1 MVEDFL
7 EKRKIRHVEIIAVNY
22 IDLDEDYRKL
32 ENLDIAVLDINL
44 KDKVNGLTIAQVIK
58 KRNPYVALV
67 FITSYDTYA
76 LQAWKLHS
84 FGFLQKPV
92 KIEDFVQ
99 VFQKIMLQLN
109 GVRITKMNRM
119 ISLNSKIMV
128 KERDI
133 YCIEKISDTKDIQVT
148 TSKNVYVFRGTIKEE
163 QRLLCDSFI
172 RISRSALINVHYI
185 FRMEDGMVEL
195 SNEKI
200 FPISAS
206 KEREIKAF
214 LAKMRV

>member
-1 MVEDFL
+1 MKILICDDDNLNLKLNRVMVEDFL

-133 YCIEKISDTKDIQVT
+133 YCIEKII
-148 TSKNVYVFRGTIKEE
+148 NY
-163 QRLLCDSFI
+163 
-172 RISRSALINVHYI
+172 RITWTESSCTC
-185 FRMEDGMVEL
+185 
-195 SNEKI
+195 
-200 FPISAS
+200 P
-206 KEREIKAF
+206 
-214 LAKMRV
+214 